1 MLILTANCEE
11 EDLKMKKLIV
21 DGMHCQKCVKRIDE
35 ALNREGIE
43 HSIDLENKVLNVEDS
58 KVETA
63 MEVLDDL
70 GF

>member
-1 MLILTANCEE
+1 
-11 EDLKMKKLIV
+11 MKKLIV